1 MDFLLRF
8 PYYSKYKLRI
18 QCQKNCLRFKIKWC
32 LKFHEMNCY
41 PKVASSWIQ
50 ERKNIGLPKIS
61 KKDQEKYADFL
72 DEKSRILAMLNQCKT
87 PEELTII
94 SEKIEFSR
102 ISPKKS
108 KSADDSSQ

>member
-1 MDFLLRF
+1 MKRIAILKLPARGFKNGKILAFQRF
-8 PYYSKYKLRI
+8 P
-18 QCQKNCLRFKIKWC
+18 
-32 LKFHEMNCY
+32 
-41 PKVASSWIQ
+41 
-50 ERKNIGLPKIS
+50 